1 MKKSIKVFSIF
12 SMGFSIVL
20 NAGLTDFKTIRD
32 AKEAYEA
39 KEYTASAALLKSLEA
54 KSPEKSYNIGNAY
67 YKAKRYD
74 EAIKAYEQ
82 AQGVDES
89 ARLHNIA
96 NSYFQKNELK
106 KAIDTYED
114 ALKIKEDE
122 ATRFNLEL
130 AKEKMKQQEE
140 KNSQQQND
148 KQENQKE
155 KEEKSQQKQN
165 GQSKKQ
171 QNKEKNQSDQQ
182 DKEDNQPQSSGQDT
196 QDNSQQQNK
205 NQNKQDTSGQENQ
218 DEKKQKMQEIN
229 QEQKKQ
235 EDRQAKDKT
244 QKNDKD
250 AVGANQTEEK
260 NKPED
265 ADSALMPVS
274 SALSAEEKLKN
285 EELKRLL
292 KKTGAQKMPALM
304 YPMETQKTQRR
315 EDAKPW

>member
-20 NAGLTDFKTIRD
+20 NASLTDFKTIQD

-82 AQGVDES
+82 AQGVDEA

-130 AKEKMKQQEE
+130 AKEKMKRQEE

-182 DKEDNQPQSSGQDT
+182 DKEDNQPQSSGQDK
-196 QDNSQQQNK
+196 QDNSQQP
-205 NQNKQDTSGQENQ
+205 NQ

-229 QEQKKQ
+229 QQQEKQ
-235 EDRQAKDKT
+235 EDQQVKDTKQKKET
-244 QKNDKD
+244 QNDKD
-250 AVGANQTEEK
+250 AVGANQTEEE
-260 NKPED
+260 NKPQD
-265 ADSALMPVS
+265 ADPDSMPDS
-274 SALSAEEKLKN
+274 SALNTEEKLKN
-285 EELKRLL
+285 EALKRLL

-315 EDAKPW
+315 EDANPW